1 MKGRSCTCRYD
12 IHCMS
17 AGIEKS
23 REHKTKSFL
32 TFIDLK
38 KAYDS
43 VPRNALWLALKKLG
57 VPDNITQFIR

>member
-1 MKGRSCTCRYD
+1 MTFVVRQLL
-12 IHCMS
+12 
-17 AGIEKS
+17 EKS

-43 VPRNALWLALKKLG
+43 LPRRPLWLVLKRLG
-57 VPDNITQFIR
+57 VPERLSTLFAHSTLI